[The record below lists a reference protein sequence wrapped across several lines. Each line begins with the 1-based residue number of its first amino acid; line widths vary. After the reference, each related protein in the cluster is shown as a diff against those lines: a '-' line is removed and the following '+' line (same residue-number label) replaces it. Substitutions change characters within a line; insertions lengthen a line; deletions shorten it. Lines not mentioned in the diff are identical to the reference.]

1 MYGTIKAE
9 PGAFPGERKLFCS
22 MASNTSQNSAET
34 VAATGPVSSA
44 DASPELRDGFGRQV
58 TYLRMSVTDR
68 CDFRCRYCMDEN
80 PTFLPRKNV
89 LSLEELALVGKAF
102 IGLGVNKIRL
112 TGGEP
117 LVRRDMLWLV
127 QQLGAEHGL
136 TDFAMTTNG
145 SQLAKYAGALADAGM
160 HRLNVSVD
168 TLDAATFKDLTRIGN
183 LEQVLDGVEHARR
196 AGFRR
201 LKLNSVV
208 MRGYNDQQIL
218 PLIDYVLE
226 RGMDIS
232 FIEEMPLGVVT
243 DHSRKDAF
251 FSSQEVRDV
260 IATRYALTPT
270 TLSSGGPSRYWSIE
284 GFDSRIGFISPHSEN
299 FCSTCNRVRLTAEG
313 KLLLCLGHENALDLR
328 EVTRASPG
336 SIEAIQTAVLEGIR
350 HKPERHEF
358 SHEPEVKVLRY
369 MHHTGG

>member
-1 MYGTIKAE
+1 M
-9 PGAFPGERKLFCS
+9 P
-22 MASNTSQNSAET
+22 NTSTQS
-34 VAATGPVSSA
+34 
-44 DASPELRDGFGRQV
+44 ELRDAFGRRV

-89 LSLEELALVGKAF
+89 LSLEELALIGRAF
-102 IGLGVNKIRL
+102 IHLGVSKIRL

-117 LVRRDMLWLV
+117 LVRRDIMWLIEK
-127 QQLGAEHGL
+127 LGAEDGL
-136 TDFAMTTNG
+136 NDFAMTTNG
-145 SQLAKYAGALADAGM
+145 SQLARYAPQLADAGL

-168 TLDAATFKDLTRIGN
+168 TLDAPTFKDLTRVGK
-183 LEQVLDGVEHARR
+183 LERVLEGLEAARQ

-201 LKLNSVV
+201 IKLNCVV
-208 MRGYNDQQIL
+208 MRGFNDQQIL
-218 PLIDYVLE
+218 PLIDYVLAHQ
-226 RGMDIS
+226 MDIS

-251 FSSQEVRDV
+251 FSSRDV
-260 IATRYALTPT
+260 REVIETRYPLMAT
-270 TLSSGGPSRYWSIE
+270 TASSGGPSRYWVIE
-284 GFDSRIGFISPHSEN
+284 GHTSRIGFISPHSEN

-313 KLLLCLGHENALDLR
+313 KLLLCLGHENAIDLR
-328 EVTRASPG
+328 AVTRRDPG
-336 SIEAIQTAVLEGIR
+336 SIEAIQQAVLAGI
-350 HKPERHEF
+350 HKKPERHAF

>member
-1 MYGTIKAE
+1 MSQ
-9 PGAFPGERKLFCS
+9 L
-22 MASNTSQNSAET
+22 TS
-34 VAATGPVSSA
+34 SS
-44 DASPELRDGFGRQV
+44 SPELRDAFGRQV

-80 PTFLPRKNV
+80 PTFLPRKDV
-89 LSLEELALVGKAF
+89 LSLEELALVGEAM
-102 IGLGVNKIRL
+102 IGLGVTKIRL

-117 LVRRDMLWLV
+117 LVRRDALWLV
-127 QQLGAEHGL
+127 QQLGALPGL
-136 TDFAMTTNG
+136 RDFAMTTNG
-145 SQLAKYAGALADAGM
+145 SQLAKYAKDLSAAGL

-183 LEQVLDGVEHARR
+183 LAQVLDGIEHARR

-201 LKLNSVV
+201 IKLNSVV
-208 MRGYNDQQIL
+208 MRGYNDGQIL
-218 PLIDYVLE
+218 PLVDYVLE

-251 FSSQEVRDV
+251 FSSQEVREV
-260 IATRYALTPT
+260 IGTQYSLVATDDN
-270 TLSSGGPSRYWSIE
+270 SGGPSRYWKIE
-284 GFDSRIGFISPHSEN
+284 GYPSRIGFISPHSEN

-313 KLLLCLGHENALDLR
+313 KLLLCLGHEDALDLR
-328 EVTRASPG
+328 AVTRAHPG
-336 SIEAIQTAVLEGIR
+336 STEAIQAAVLEGIK

-358 SHEPEVKVLRY
+358 SHDPDVKVLRY

>member
-1 MYGTIKAE
+1 MSELCANPK
-9 PGAFPGERKLFCS
+9 
-22 MASNTSQNSAET
+22 
-34 VAATGPVSSA
+34 
-44 DASPELRDGFGRQV
+44 PELRDAFGRLV

-80 PTFLPRKNV
+80 PTFLARKNV
-89 LSLEELALVGKAF
+89 LSLEELVLVGKAF
-102 IGLGVNKIRL
+102 IGLGIHKIRL

-127 QQLGAEHGL
+127 QQLGVEEGL
-136 TDFAMTTNG
+136 RDFAMTTNG
-145 SQLAKYAGALADAGM
+145 SQLAKHAEALAAAGL

-168 TLDAATFKDLTRIGN
+168 TLDAPTFKDLTRIGN
-183 LEQVLDGVEHARR
+183 LEQVLDGIEHARS
-196 AGFRR
+196 AGFSRI
-201 LKLNSVV
+201 KLNAVV
-208 MRGYNDQQIL
+208 MRGFNDQQIL

-251 FSSQEVRDV
+251 FSSLEVRNV
-260 IATRYALTPT
+260 ISARYALNPT
-270 TLSSGGPSRYWSIE
+270 TINTGGPSRYWSIDDY
-284 GFDSRIGFISPHSEN
+284 DSRIGFISPHSEN

-328 EVTRASPG
+328 AVTRAHPG
-336 SIEAIQTAVLEGIR
+336 SIQAIQEAVLDGIK

>member
-1 MYGTIKAE
+1 M
-9 PGAFPGERKLFCS
+9 
-22 MASNTSQNSAET
+22 SQPITQSA
-34 VAATGPVSSA
+34 
-44 DASPELRDGFGRQV
+44 PELRDAFGRQV

-80 PTFLPRKNV
+80 PAFLPRKSV
-89 LSLEELALVGKAF
+89 LSLEELALIGKAF
-102 IGLGVNKIRL
+102 IGLGVTKIRL

-127 QQLGAEHGL
+127 QQLGAEEGL
-136 TDFAMTTNG
+136 HDFAMTTNG
-145 SQLAKYAGALADAGM
+145 SQLAKQANALAAAGL

-168 TLDAATFKDLTRIGN
+168 TLDADTFKDLTRIGD
-183 LEQVLDGVEHARR
+183 LAQVLDGIEHARR

-201 LKLNSVV
+201 IKLNSVV
-208 MRGYNDQQIL
+208 MRGFNDQQIL

-251 FSSQEVRDV
+251 ISSQEIRDS
-260 IATRYALTPT
+260 IATRYPLASSTFT
-270 TLSSGGPSRYWSIE
+270 SGGPSRYWKIDGYE
-284 GFDSRIGFISPHSEN
+284 NSRIGFISPHSEN

-328 EVTRASPG
+328 EVTRAHPE
-336 SIEAIQTAVLEGIR
+336 SIAAIQDAVLEGIQN
-350 HKPERHEF
+350 KPERHEF
-358 SHEPEVKVLRY
+358 SHDPDVKVLRY

>member
-1 MYGTIKAE
+1 M
-9 PGAFPGERKLFCS
+9 
-22 MASNTSQNSAET
+22 SQVNSST
-34 VAATGPVSSA
+34 
-44 DASPELRDGFGRQV
+44 SPELRDAFGRQV

-89 LSLEELALVGKAF
+89 LSLEELALVGKAM

-117 LVRRDMLWLV
+117 LVRRDVLWLV
-127 QQLGAEHGL
+127 QQLGLESGL
-136 TDFAMTTNG
+136 EDFAMTTNG
-145 SQLAKYAGALADAGM
+145 SQLAKYAVDLAKAGLK
-160 HRLNVSVD
+160 RLNVSVD
-168 TLDAATFKDLTRIGN
+168 TLDALTFRDLTRIGD
-183 LEQVLDGVEHARR
+183 LDQVLDGIRHAQE

-201 LKLNSVV
+201 IKLNSVV
-208 MRGYNDQQIL
+208 MRGFNDGQIL
-218 PLIDYVLE
+218 PLLDYVLE
-226 RGMDIS
+226 RNMDIS

-260 IATRYALTPT
+260 IDARYHLVRSSDT
-270 TLSSGGPSRYWSIE
+270 TGGPSRYWTID
-284 GFDSRIGFISPHSEN
+284 GYQSRIGFISPHSEN

-328 EVTRASPG
+328 AVTRAHPG
-336 SIEAIQTAVLEGIR
+336 SVEAIQSAVLDGIR